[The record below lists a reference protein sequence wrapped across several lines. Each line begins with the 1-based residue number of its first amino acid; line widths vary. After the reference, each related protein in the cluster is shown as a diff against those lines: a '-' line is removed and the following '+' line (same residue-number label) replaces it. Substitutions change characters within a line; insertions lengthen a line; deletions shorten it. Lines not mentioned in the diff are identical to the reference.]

1 MIIDELKYKI
11 LQQFGFPPTQEQ
23 AHALEVFAEFLTDR
37 DPHAVMILRGS
48 AGTGKTTL
56 SGAIVRTLKEIRQ
69 KVMLLAPT
77 GRAAKVFSLNSGS
90 PAYTIHRR
98 IYREKSFS
106 GVEGQ
111 FNLNDNLYTDTL
123 FMVDEASMIANMGLG
138 GMSFGSGC
146 LLDDLVHFVYQGR
159 NDRLLLIG
167 DKAQLPPV
175 GEEESPALHAAM
187 LEGYGLKVYECDLNE
202 VLRQSEKSGILYNAT
217 MIRQMI
223 THDDITQL
231 PKIHFAGYSDIKPMP
246 GAELIEAL
254 ADSYH
259 HVGLDDTIVVT
270 RSNKRANI
278 FNQGIRNMV
287 LDREEELSQ
296 GDILMIVKNNY
307 YWMEEERKKIKEKEI
322 EERRVKSEGT
332 ESGTATHKVQ
342 SSKFQVQSN
351 DIPAFLANGDRAKV
365 LKVRR
370 RIDLYGFRFATL
382 LLQFP
387 DYDNYELEATVL
399 LDTLTSEAPALTHEQ
414 QEQLFHQIEEDYQ
427 DIPLKA
433 DRMKAIRQDQF
444 FNALQVKFAYAV
456 TCHKAQGGQ
465 WAHVYVDQGY
475 MTDDMLNPDYIHW
488 LYTAFT
494 RATGMLYLVNWPET
508 QTVQC

>member
-167 DKAQLPPV
+167 DKAQLPPI

-202 VLRQSEKSGILYNAT
+202 VLRQSEESGILYNAT

-307 YWMEEERKKIKEKEI
+307 YWMEEERKSNNKL
-322 EERRVKSEGT
+322 
-332 ESGTATHKVQ
+332 
-342 SSKFQVQSN
+342 QSN
-351 DIPAFLANGDRAKV
+351 EIPAFLANGDRAKV

-387 DYDNYELEATVL
+387 DYGNYELEATVL

-465 WAHVYVDQGY
+465 WAHVYVEQGY

-494 RATGMLYLVNWPET
+494 RATEMLYLVNWPET

>member
-111 FNLNDNLYTDTL
+111 FNLNDNLYTDML

-202 VLRQSEKSGILYNAT
+202 VLRQSEESGILYNAT

-231 PKIHFAGYSDIKPMP
+231 PKIRFAGYSDIKPMP

-307 YWMEEERKKIKEKEI
+307 YWMEEERKSNNKL
-322 EERRVKSEGT
+322 
-332 ESGTATHKVQ
+332 
-342 SSKFQVQSN
+342 QSN
-351 DIPAFLANGDRAKV
+351 EIPAFLANGDRAKV

-387 DYDNYELEATVL
+387 DYGNYELEATVL

-494 RATGMLYLVNWPET
+494 RATEMLYLVNWPET

>member
-1 MIIDELKYKI
+1 MIVDELKYKI

-23 AHALEVFAEFLTDR
+23 ANALDVFARFLTDR
-37 DPHAVMILRGS
+37 NPQVVMILRGS
-48 AGTGKTTL
+48 AGTGKTSL
-56 SGAIVRTLKEIRQ
+56 SGAIVRTLQAIRQ

-77 GRAAKVFSLNSGS
+77 GRAAKVFSLNSGT

-106 GVEGQ
+106 GVDGQ
-111 FNLNDNLYTDTL
+111 FNLNDNLFTDTL
-123 FMVDEASMIANMGLG
+123 FMVDEASMVANMGLG

-159 NDRLLLIG
+159 NDRLMLIG

-175 GEEESPALHAAM
+175 GEEESPALNAAM
-187 LEGYGLKVYECDLNE
+187 LQGYGLTVYECDLNE
-202 VLRQSEKSGILYNAT
+202 VLRQSEQSGILYNAT

-231 PKIHFAGYSDIKPMP
+231 PKIRFTGFSDIKPMP

-307 YWMEEERKKIKEKEI
+307 YWMEEERKKIKEKDN
-322 EERRVKSEGT
+322 
-332 ESGTATHKVQ
+332 
-342 SSKFQVQSN
+342 QVQSN

-387 DYDNYELEATVL
+387 DYGNYELEATVL
-399 LDTLTSEAPALTHEQ
+399 LDTLTSEAPALTHDQ
-414 QEQLFHQIEEDYQ
+414 QEQLFRQIEEDYQ
-427 DIPLKA
+427 DVPLKA

-444 FNALQVKFAYAV
+444 YNALQVKFAYAV

-475 MTDDMLNPDYIHW
+475 MTDDMLTPDYIHW

-494 RATGMLYLVNWPET
+494 RATEMLYLVNWPET
-508 QTVQC
+508 QIETS

>member
-202 VLRQSEKSGILYNAT
+202 VLRQSEESGILYNAT

-307 YWMEEERKKIKEKEI
+307 YWMEEERKSNNKL
-322 EERRVKSEGT
+322 
-332 ESGTATHKVQ
+332 
-342 SSKFQVQSN
+342 QSN

-370 RIDLYGFRFATL
+370 RIALYGFRFATL

-433 DRMKAIRQDQF
+433 DRMKTIRQDQF

-494 RATGMLYLVNWPET
+494 RATEMLYLVNWPET
-508 QTVQC
+508 QTAQV

>member
-111 FNLNDNLYTDTL
+111 FNLNDNLYTDML
-123 FMVDEASMIANMGLG
+123 FMVDEASMIANMGFG

-202 VLRQSEKSGILYNAT
+202 VLRQSEESGILYNAT

-332 ESGTATHKVQ
+332 EPGTATHKVQ

-387 DYDNYELEATVL
+387 DYGNYELEATVL

-494 RATGMLYLVNWPET
+494 RATEMLYLVNWPEA
-508 QTVQC
+508 QTAQE

>member
-202 VLRQSEKSGILYNAT
+202 VLRQSEESGILYNAT

-307 YWMEEERKKIKEKEI
+307 YWMEEERKSNNKL
-322 EERRVKSEGT
+322 
-332 ESGTATHKVQ
+332 
-342 SSKFQVQSN
+342 QSN

-494 RATGMLYLVNWPET
+494 RATEMLYLVNWPET
-508 QTVQC
+508 QTALE

>member
-106 GVEGQ
+106 GVEGL

-202 VLRQSEKSGILYNAT
+202 VLRQSEESGILYNAT

-307 YWMEEERKKIKEKEI
+307 YWMEEERKSNNK
-322 EERRVKSEGT
+322 
-332 ESGTATHKVQ
+332 H
-342 SSKFQVQSN
+342 QSN
-351 DIPAFLANGDRAKV
+351 EIPAFLANGDRAKV

-387 DYDNYELEATVL
+387 DYGNYELEATVL

-494 RATGMLYLVNWPET
+494 RATEMLYLVNWPET

>member
-202 VLRQSEKSGILYNAT
+202 VLRQSEESGILYNAT

-342 SSKFQVQSN
+342 SN

-387 DYDNYELEATVL
+387 DYGNYELEATVL

-444 FNALQVKFAYAV
+444 FNALQVKFGYAV

-494 RATGMLYLVNWPET
+494 RATEMLYLVNWPET

>member
-106 GVEGQ
+106 GVEGL
-111 FNLNDNLYTDTL
+111 FNLNDNLYTDML

-202 VLRQSEKSGILYNAT
+202 VLRQSEESGILYNAT

-307 YWMEEERKKIKEKEI
+307 YWMEEERKSNNKL
-322 EERRVKSEGT
+322 
-332 ESGTATHKVQ
+332 
-342 SSKFQVQSN
+342 QSN
-351 DIPAFLANGDRAKV
+351 EIPAFLANGDRAKV

-387 DYDNYELEATVL
+387 DYGNYELEATVL
-399 LDTLTSEAPALTHEQ
+399 LDTLTSEAPALPHEQ

-494 RATGMLYLVNWPET
+494 RATEMLYLVNWPET

>member
-1 MIIDELKYKI
+1 MNIEELKYQI
-11 LQQFGFPPTQEQ
+11 LQQFGFPPTPEQ
-23 AHALEVFAEFLTDR
+23 AQALDVFVQFMTDSN
-37 DPHAVMILRGS
+37 PHAVMILRGS
-48 AGTGKTTL
+48 AGTGKTSL
-56 SGAIVRTLKEIRQ
+56 SGAIVRTLRAVRQ

-77 GRAAKVFSLNSGS
+77 GRAAKVFSLNSGM

-98 IYREKSFS
+98 IYREKAFA
-106 GVEGQ
+106 GVDGQ

-123 FMVDEASMIANMGLG
+123 FMVDEASMIANLGLG
-138 GMSFGSGC
+138 GTTFGSGC

-175 GEEESPALHAAM
+175 GEEESPALSAAM
-187 LEGYGLKVYECDLNE
+187 LQGYGLSVYECDLNE
-202 VLRQSEKSGILYNAT
+202 VVRQSQQSGILFNAT
-217 MIRQMI
+217 RIRQMI

-231 PKIHFAGYSDIKPMP
+231 PKIRFSGFSDIREMP

-254 ADSYH
+254 GDSYYQ
-259 HVGLDDTIVVT
+259 VGLDDTIVVT

-287 LDREEELSQ
+287 LDREEELES
-296 GDILMIVKNNY
+296 GDMLMIVKNNY
-307 YWMEEERKKIKEKEI
+307 YWMEEERKKIKES
-322 EERRVKSEGT
+322 EER
-332 ESGTATHKVQ
+332 KVQ
-342 SSKFQVQSN
+342 SN
-351 DIPAFLANGDRAKV
+351 ELPAFLANGDRAKV
-365 LKVRR
+365 MKVSR
-370 RIDLYGFRFATL
+370 RIDLYGFHFATL
-382 LLQFP
+382 LLKFP

-399 LDTLTSEAPALTHEQ
+399 LDTLTSEAPALTHDQ
-414 QEQLFHQIEEDYQ
+414 QEQLFHKIEEDYQ

-433 DRMKAIRQDQF
+433 DRMKAIRQDPY

-465 WAHVYVDQGY
+465 WSHVYVDQGY
-475 MTDDMLNPDYIHW
+475 MTDDMLTPDYIHW

-494 RATGMLYLVNWPET
+494 RATEMLYLVNWPNT
-508 QTVQC
+508 QIEG

>member
-202 VLRQSEKSGILYNAT
+202 VLRQSEESGILYNAT

-322 EERRVKSEGT
+322 EELRVKSEGT
-332 ESGTATHKVQ
+332 EPGTATHKVQ
-342 SSKFQVQSN
+342 SLKFQVPSN
-351 DIPAFLANGDRAKV
+351 DMPAFLANGDRAKV

-399 LDTLTSEAPALTHEQ
+399 LDTLTSEAPALPHEQ
-414 QEQLFHQIEEDYQ
+414 QEQLFHQIEEDYL

-494 RATGMLYLVNWPET
+494 RATEMLYLVNWPET
-508 QTVQC
+508 QTAQG

>member
-1 MIIDELKYKI
+1 MIVDELKYKI

-23 AHALEVFAEFLTDR
+23 ANALDVFARFLTDR
-37 DPHAVMILRGS
+37 NPQVVMILRGS
-48 AGTGKTTL
+48 AGTGKTSL
-56 SGAIVRTLKEIRQ
+56 SGAIVRTLQSIRQ

-77 GRAAKVFSLNSGS
+77 GRAAKVFSLNSGT

-106 GVEGQ
+106 GVDGQ
-111 FNLNDNLYTDTL
+111 FNLNDNLFTDTL
-123 FMVDEASMIANMGLG
+123 FMVDEASMVANMGLG

-159 NDRLLLIG
+159 NDRLMLIG

-175 GEEESPALHAAM
+175 GEEESPALNAAM
-187 LEGYGLKVYECDLNE
+187 LQGYGLTVYECDLNE
-202 VLRQSEKSGILYNAT
+202 VLRQSEQSGILYNAT

-231 PKIHFAGYSDIKPMP
+231 PKIRFTGFSDIRQMP

-307 YWMEEERKKIKEKEI
+307 YWMEEERKKMKEKDN
-322 EERRVKSEGT
+322 
-332 ESGTATHKVQ
+332 
-342 SSKFQVQSN
+342 QVPSN

-387 DYDNYELEATVL
+387 DYGNYELEATVL

-427 DIPLKA
+427 DVPLKA

-444 FNALQVKFAYAV
+444 YNALQVKFAYAV

-475 MTDDMLNPDYIHW
+475 MTDDMLTPDYIHW

-494 RATGMLYLVNWPET
+494 RATEMLYLVNWPET
-508 QTVQC
+508 QIETS

>member
-1 MIIDELKYKI
+1 
-11 LQQFGFPPTQEQ
+11 
-23 AHALEVFAEFLTDR
+23 
-37 DPHAVMILRGS
+37 
-48 AGTGKTTL
+48 
-56 SGAIVRTLKEIRQ
+56 
-69 KVMLLAPT
+69 
-77 GRAAKVFSLNSGS
+77 
-90 PAYTIHRR
+90 
-98 IYREKSFS
+98 
-106 GVEGQ
+106 
-111 FNLNDNLYTDTL
+111 
-123 FMVDEASMIANMGLG
+123 
-138 GMSFGSGC
+138 
-146 LLDDLVHFVYQGR
+146 
-159 NDRLLLIG
+159 
-167 DKAQLPPV
+167 
-175 GEEESPALHAAM
+175 M

-202 VLRQSEKSGILYNAT
+202 VLRQSEESGILYNAT

-270 RSNKRANI
+270 RSNKRANV

-307 YWMEEERKKIKEKEI
+307 YWMEEERK
-322 EERRVKSEGT
+322 
-332 ESGTATHKVQ
+332 
-342 SSKFQVQSN
+342 SN
-351 DIPAFLANGDRAKV
+351 NKLRSNEIPAFLANGDRAKV

-387 DYDNYELEATVL
+387 DYGNYELEATVL

-414 QEQLFHQIEEDYQ
+414 QEQLFHQIEEDYL
-427 DIPLKA
+427 DFPLKA

-494 RATGMLYLVNWPET
+494 RATEMLYLVNWPET

>member
-202 VLRQSEKSGILYNAT
+202 VLRQSEESGILYNAT

-246 GAELIEAL
+246 GVELIEAL

-307 YWMEEERKKIKEKEI
+307 YWMEEERKSNNKL
-322 EERRVKSEGT
+322 
-332 ESGTATHKVQ
+332 
-342 SSKFQVQSN
+342 QSN

-387 DYDNYELEATVL
+387 DYGNYELEATVL

-494 RATGMLYLVNWPET
+494 RATEMLYLVNWPET

>member
-123 FMVDEASMIANMGLG
+123 FMVDEASMIASMGLG

-246 GAELIEAL
+246 GSELIEAL

-351 DIPAFLANGDRAKV
+351 EIPAFLANGDRAKV

-433 DRMKAIRQDQF
+433 DRMKAIRQDQL

-494 RATGMLYLVNWPET
+494 RATEMLYLVNWPET

>member
-111 FNLNDNLYTDTL
+111 FNLNDNLYTDML
-123 FMVDEASMIANMGLG
+123 FMVDEASMIANMGFG

-187 LEGYGLKVYECDLNE
+187 LEGYELKVYECDLNE
-202 VLRQSEKSGILYNAT
+202 VLRQSEESGILYNAT

-307 YWMEEERKKIKEKEI
+307 YWMEEERKSNNKL
-322 EERRVKSEGT
+322 
-332 ESGTATHKVQ
+332 
-342 SSKFQVQSN
+342 QSN
-351 DIPAFLANGDRAKV
+351 EIPAFLANGDRAKV

-494 RATGMLYLVNWPET
+494 RATEMLYLVNWPET

>member
-1 MIIDELKYKI
+1 
-11 LQQFGFPPTQEQ
+11 
-23 AHALEVFAEFLTDR
+23 
-37 DPHAVMILRGS
+37 
-48 AGTGKTTL
+48 
-56 SGAIVRTLKEIRQ
+56 
-69 KVMLLAPT
+69 
-77 GRAAKVFSLNSGS
+77 
-90 PAYTIHRR
+90 
-98 IYREKSFS
+98 
-106 GVEGQ
+106 
-111 FNLNDNLYTDTL
+111 
-123 FMVDEASMIANMGLG
+123 MVDEASMIANMGLG

-307 YWMEEERKKIKEKEI
+307 YWMEEERKSNNKL
-322 EERRVKSEGT
+322 
-332 ESGTATHKVQ
+332 
-342 SSKFQVQSN
+342 QSN
-351 DIPAFLANGDRAKV
+351 EIPAFLANGDRAKV

-387 DYDNYELEATVL
+387 DYGNYELEATVL
-399 LDTLTSEAPALTHEQ
+399 LDTLTSEAPALPHEQ

-494 RATGMLYLVNWPET
+494 RATEMLYLVNWPET

>member
-187 LEGYGLKVYECDLNE
+187 LEGYGLKVYECDLNK
-202 VLRQSEKSGILYNAT
+202 VLRQSEESGILYNAT

-307 YWMEEERKKIKEKEI
+307 YWMEEERKSNNKL
-322 EERRVKSEGT
+322 
-332 ESGTATHKVQ
+332 
-342 SSKFQVQSN
+342 QSN
-351 DIPAFLANGDRAKV
+351 EIPAFLANGDRAKV

-387 DYDNYELEATVL
+387 DYGNYELEATVL

-494 RATGMLYLVNWPET
+494 RATEMLFLVNWPET

>member
-146 LLDDLVHFVYQGR
+146 LLDDLVHFVYQGQ

-202 VLRQSEKSGILYNAT
+202 VLRQSEESGILYNAT

-231 PKIHFAGYSDIKPMP
+231 PKIRFVGYSDIKPMP

-387 DYDNYELEATVL
+387 DYGNYELEATVL

-494 RATGMLYLVNWPET
+494 RATEMLYLVNWPET

>member
-111 FNLNDNLYTDTL
+111 FNLNDNLYTDML
-123 FMVDEASMIANMGLG
+123 FMVDEASMIANMGFG

-202 VLRQSEKSGILYNAT
+202 VLRQSEESGILYNAT

-307 YWMEEERKKIKEKEI
+307 YWMEEERKSNNKL
-322 EERRVKSEGT
+322 
-332 ESGTATHKVQ
+332 
-342 SSKFQVQSN
+342 QSN
-351 DIPAFLANGDRAKV
+351 EIPAFLANGDRAKV

-494 RATGMLYLVNWPET
+494 RATEMLYLVNWPET

>member
-11 LQQFGFPPTQEQ
+11 LQQFGFSPTQEQ

-202 VLRQSEKSGILYNAT
+202 VLRQSEESGILYNAT

-270 RSNKRANI
+270 RSNKRANV

-307 YWMEEERKKIKEKEI
+307 YWMEEERKSNNKL
-322 EERRVKSEGT
+322 
-332 ESGTATHKVQ
+332 
-342 SSKFQVQSN
+342 QSN
-351 DIPAFLANGDRAKV
+351 EIPAFLANGDRAKV

-387 DYDNYELEATVL
+387 DYGNYELEATVL

-494 RATGMLYLVNWPET
+494 RATEMLYLVNWPET

>member
-1 MIIDELKYKI
+1 MVVDELKYKI

-23 AHALEVFAEFLTDR
+23 ANALDVFARFLTDR
-37 DPHAVMILRGS
+37 NPQVVMILRGS
-48 AGTGKTTL
+48 AGTGKTSL
-56 SGAIVRTLKEIRQ
+56 SGAIVRTLQSILQ

-77 GRAAKVFSLNSGS
+77 GRAAKVFSLNSGT

-106 GVEGQ
+106 GVDGQ
-111 FNLNDNLYTDTL
+111 FNLNDNLFTDTL
-123 FMVDEASMIANMGLG
+123 FMVDEASMVANMGLG

-159 NDRLLLIG
+159 NDRLMLIG

-175 GEEESPALHAAM
+175 GEEESPALNAAM
-187 LEGYGLKVYECDLNE
+187 LQGYGLTVYECDLNE
-202 VLRQSEKSGILYNAT
+202 VLRQSEQSGILYNAT

-231 PKIHFAGYSDIKPMP
+231 PKIRFTGFSDIRQMP

-307 YWMEEERKKIKEKEI
+307 YWMEEERKKIKEKDN
-322 EERRVKSEGT
+322 
-332 ESGTATHKVQ
+332 
-342 SSKFQVQSN
+342 QVPSN

-387 DYDNYELEATVL
+387 DYGNYELEATVL

-427 DIPLKA
+427 DVPLKA

-444 FNALQVKFAYAV
+444 YNALQVKFAYAV

-475 MTDDMLNPDYIHW
+475 MTDDMLTPDYIHW

-494 RATGMLYLVNWPET
+494 RATEMLYLVNWPET
-508 QTVQC
+508 QIETS

>member
-37 DPHAVMILRGS
+37 DSHAVMILRGS

-175 GEEESPALHAAM
+175 GEEESPALHAAI

-202 VLRQSEKSGILYNAT
+202 VLRQSEESGILYNAT

-270 RSNKRANI
+270 RSNKRANV

-307 YWMEEERKKIKEKEI
+307 YWMEEERK
-322 EERRVKSEGT
+322 
-332 ESGTATHKVQ
+332 
-342 SSKFQVQSN
+342 SN
-351 DIPAFLANGDRAKV
+351 NKLRSNEIPAFLANGDRAKV

-387 DYDNYELEATVL
+387 DYGNYELEATVL

-494 RATGMLYLVNWPET
+494 RATEMLYLVNWPET

>member
-1 MIIDELKYKI
+1 MNIEELKYQI

-231 PKIHFAGYSDIKPMP
+231 PKIHFAGYSDIKLMP

-307 YWMEEERKKIKEKEI
+307 YWMEEERKSNNKL
-322 EERRVKSEGT
+322 
-332 ESGTATHKVQ
+332 
-342 SSKFQVQSN
+342 QSN

-494 RATGMLYLVNWPET
+494 RATEMLYLVNWPET
-508 QTVQC
+508 QTALE

>member
-106 GVEGQ
+106 GVEGL

-202 VLRQSEKSGILYNAT
+202 VLRQSEESGILYNAT

-231 PKIHFAGYSDIKPMP
+231 PKIHFAGYSDIKQMP

-307 YWMEEERKKIKEKEI
+307 YWMEEERKSNNKL
-322 EERRVKSEGT
+322 
-332 ESGTATHKVQ
+332 
-342 SSKFQVQSN
+342 QSN
-351 DIPAFLANGDRAKV
+351 EIPAFLANGDRAKV

-387 DYDNYELEATVL
+387 DYGNYELEATVL

-494 RATGMLYLVNWPET
+494 RATEMLYLVNWPET

>member
-37 DPHAVMILRGS
+37 DSHAVMILRGS

-111 FNLNDNLYTDTL
+111 FYLNDNLYTDTL

-202 VLRQSEKSGILYNAT
+202 VLRQSEESGILYNAT

-307 YWMEEERKKIKEKEI
+307 YWMEEERK
-322 EERRVKSEGT
+322 
-332 ESGTATHKVQ
+332 
-342 SSKFQVQSN
+342 SN
-351 DIPAFLANGDRAKV
+351 NKLRSNEIPAFLANGDRAKV

-387 DYDNYELEATVL
+387 DYGNYELEATVL

-414 QEQLFHQIEEDYQ
+414 QEQLFHQIEEDYL
-427 DIPLKA
+427 DFPLKA

-494 RATGMLYLVNWPET
+494 RATEMLYLVNWPET

>member
-202 VLRQSEKSGILYNAT
+202 VLRQSEESGILYNAT

-307 YWMEEERKKIKEKEI
+307 YWMEEERKSNNKL
-322 EERRVKSEGT
+322 
-332 ESGTATHKVQ
+332 
-342 SSKFQVQSN
+342 QSN
-351 DIPAFLANGDRAKV
+351 EIPAFLANGDRAKV

-387 DYDNYELEATVL
+387 DYGNYELEATVL
-399 LDTLTSEAPALTHEQ
+399 LDTLTSEAPALPHEQ

-494 RATGMLYLVNWPET
+494 RATEMLYLVNWPEM

>member
-56 SGAIVRTLKEIRQ
+56 SGAIVRTLKEIHQ

-202 VLRQSEKSGILYNAT
+202 VLRQSEESGILYNAT

-307 YWMEEERKKIKEKEI
+307 YWMEEERKSNNKL
-322 EERRVKSEGT
+322 
-332 ESGTATHKVQ
+332 
-342 SSKFQVQSN
+342 QSN
-351 DIPAFLANGDRAKV
+351 EIPAFLANGDRAKV

-399 LDTLTSEAPALTHEQ
+399 LDTLMSEAPALTHEQ

-494 RATGMLYLVNWPET
+494 RATEMLYLVNWPET